1 MKSEWQAGLNDL
13 EHVARDILQQAGTHR
28 LFAFYGEMG
37 AGKTTFITHFAK
49 ALGST
54 DRVHSPTFGLVN
66 EYLSGNGESIYHF
79 DFYRIENMIEAY
91 DMGYETYFYSGDYC
105 FIEWPEKVQS
115 LLPDDAVKVRIEISS
130 TEAIDNTKNR
140 KITAEYSG

>member
-1 MKSEWQAGLNDL
+1 MKSEWHAGLNDL
-13 EHVARDILQQAGTHR
+13 EHIAREILQRAGTLR

-66 EYLSGNGESIYHF
+66 EYLSRNGAPLYHF
-79 DFYRIENMIEAY
+79 DFYRIENINEAY
-91 DMGYETYFYSGDYC
+91 DMGYETYFFSGQYC
-105 FIEWPEKVQS
+105 FIEWPERVGP
-115 LLPDDAVKVRIEISS
+115 LIPADAVKVHIHIGTADTTQS
-130 TEAIDNTKNR
+130 NKKR
-140 KITAEYSG
+140 KITAEYL